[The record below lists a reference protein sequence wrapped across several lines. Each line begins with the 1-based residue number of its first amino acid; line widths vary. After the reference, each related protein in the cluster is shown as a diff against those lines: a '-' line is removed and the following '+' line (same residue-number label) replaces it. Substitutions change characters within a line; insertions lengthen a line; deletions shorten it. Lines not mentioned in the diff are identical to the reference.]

1 MVIKA
6 KPLPNRLKVLRAERA
21 VTQFA
26 LYAAAEIGPGR
37 YWQIEAGRTTPTKA
51 EMKRLSRVL
60 GVPAGDIFP
69 SQEATS

>member
-26 LYAAAEIGPGR
+26 LYDAAKIGPGR
-37 YWQIEAGRTTPTKA
+37 YWQIEAGRTTPTEA

-69 SQEATS
+69 GHGATS